1 MGALFAIKT
10 VKTNDLETLVGY
22 IRNNCQRRV
31 FAATL
36 AEGATPLG
44 SFELKKSDIIV
55 IGNEGSGMKDET
67 KNMCDEFI
75 NIKMMDTCE
84 SLNAGVAASI
94 IMYEV
99 YHE

>member
-1 MGALFAIKT
+1 
-10 VKTNDLETLVGY
+10 
-22 IRNNCQRRV
+22 
-31 FAATL
+31 
-36 AEGATPLG
+36 
-44 SFELKKSDIIV
+44 
-55 IGNEGSGMKDET
+55 MKNET

>member
-1 MGALFAIKT
+1 M
-10 VKTNDLETLVGY
+10 
-22 IRNNCQRRV
+22 
-31 FAATL
+31 
-36 AEGATPLG
+36 
-44 SFELKKSDIIV
+44 

-99 YHE
+99 YHEWNDLYKEKQLVLLV